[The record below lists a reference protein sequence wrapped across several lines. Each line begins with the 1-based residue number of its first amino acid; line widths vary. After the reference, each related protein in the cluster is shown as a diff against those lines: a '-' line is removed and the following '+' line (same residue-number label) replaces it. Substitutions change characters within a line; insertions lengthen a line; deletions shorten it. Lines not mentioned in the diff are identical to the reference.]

1 MFAANFINIGS
12 VVYTLELTTNIKDIK
27 KWVQKTKKMFVTKV
41 NLFFVQPLQYLDVY
55 HNKINCGR
63 ITF

>member
-41 NLFFVQPLQYLDVY
+41 NLFFVQPLHYLDVY
-55 HNKINCGR
+55 HSKINCGR